1 MVFNCLWSSTT
12 FDAAETFAARER
24 HDYRG
29 FRGTLDGFHAGLTDR
44 LGRWLERFPEIED
57 ELGDTITISDL
68 VEDVFFHAYEHFS
81 EKSSGVSMGI
91 WLESLIDP
99 TLKDYLRQGETEY
112 ANICYAQ
119 HMLEPSRA

>member
-119 HMLEPSRA
+119 NMLEPSRA